1 MIVACDG
8 VWDEMSSDEAVKI
21 VADLIQNHESDP
33 SKNIADMFIEKVLER
48 AVQRI
53 AVGSLGTERRQLR
66 GGAAV
71 RPSRDGA
78 GEELRWMGH
87 VHLFGVGEA

>member
-1 MIVACDG
+1 
-8 VWDEMSSDEAVKI
+8 VKI

-53 AVGSLGTERRQLR
+53 AVSCTRHTRHTNAMPGTSSF
-66 GGAAV
+66 AA
-71 RPSRDGA
+71 
-78 GEELRWMGH
+78 H
-87 VHLFGVGEA
+87 VAR